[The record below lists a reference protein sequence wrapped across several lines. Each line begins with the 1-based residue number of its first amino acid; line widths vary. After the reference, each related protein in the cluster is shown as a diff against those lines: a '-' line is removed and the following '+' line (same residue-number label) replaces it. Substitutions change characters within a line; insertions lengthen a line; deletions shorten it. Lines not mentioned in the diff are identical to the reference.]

1 MLYAIIMI
9 IAGISG
15 FIFLRFSSPLYNTM
29 AIIQINKSTDEM
41 KVNLVS
47 NDDMSSVFD
56 YNINNLVE
64 LLRSPEFKK
73 RTLKK
78 LPLNINYFSEGTF
91 LNYEQYTANPYFVE
105 LQDTK
110 DFFQSIPVYVKNI
123 YTKLFYR

>member
-1 MLYAIIMI
+1 
-9 IAGISG
+9 
-15 FIFLRFSSPLYNTM
+15 M